1 MSFRVIVATLPLVG
15 MLLSGA
21 PALSEM
27 SKEEVAKAVGEAY
40 GVTVLRVVAGED
52 DGRAVYLVTFMSP
65 GGNFN
70 EAFQVNTI
78 AVDAETGKKVSQ
90 FRHGPSGHRLPARP
104 PTAPTGR
111 PWTSPAK
118 GSPGAN

>member
-1 MSFRVIVATLPLVG
+1 MSFRVIVAALPFVG
-15 MLLSGA
+15 MLLSAA

-27 SKEEVAKAVGEAY
+27 SKAEVAKAVGETY
-40 GVTVLRVVAGED
+40 GVTVLRVVAAED

-70 EAFQVNTI
+70 EAFQVSTI
-78 AVDAETGKKVSQ
+78 AVDAATGKKVSQ
-90 FRHGPSGHRLPARP
+90 FRHGPSGYRLPARP

-111 PWTSPAK
+111 PWTSPAT
-118 GSPGAN
+118 GSPGAT

>member
-1 MSFRVIVATLPLVG
+1 MSFRVFAAILPLAG
-15 MLLSGA
+15 MLLGAA

-27 SKEEVAKAVGEAY
+27 SKEEIAKAVGEAY
-40 GVTVLRVVAGED
+40 GVTVLRVVAAED

-70 EAFQVNTI
+70 EAFQVSTI
-78 AVDAETGKKVSQ
+78 AVDAATGKKVSQ
-90 FRHGPSGHRLPARP
+90 FRHGPSGYRLPARP

-118 GSPGAN
+118 GSLGAN

>member
-1 MSFRVIVATLPLVG
+1 
-15 MLLSGA
+15 MLLSAA

-27 SKEEVAKAVGEAY
+27 SKEEIANAVGEAY
-40 GVTVLRVVAGED
+40 GVTVLRVVAAED
-52 DGRAVYLVTFMSP
+52 DGQAVYLVTFMSP

-78 AVDAETGKKVSQ
+78 AVDAETGKKVSR
-90 FRHGPSGHRLPARP
+90 FRHGPSGQRLPERP
-104 PTAPTGR
+104 VTAPTGK
-111 PWTSPAK
+111 PWTPPAK

>member
-15 MLLSGA
+15 MLLSAA
-21 PALSEM
+21 PVLSEM
-27 SKEEVAKAVGEAY
+27 SKEEITKAVGEAY

-70 EAFQVNTI
+70 EAFQVNSV
-78 AVDAETGKKVSQ
+78 AVDAETGMLIPQ
-90 FRHGPSGHRLPARP
+90 FRHRASGYRLAGAPAYSAVRQ
-104 PTAPTGR
+104 APDAAR
-111 PWTSPAK
+111 K
-118 GSPGAN
+118 GFTWR